1 MTPSRGTDLQGPL
14 RAFQTLASSI
24 TLKIIPKMSSLLFE
38 NIKIF
43 DGRDIIPSG
52 FVLVSGGVISHVG
65 SQPPVSIPSNTQRV
79 PGADRTLLPGLIDS
93 HVHAHLHPGKG
104 SDEIKA
110 PMKLGV
116 MTILDMHNEPDDV
129 NRLKKDCRESNE
141 LPDLKS
147 SYHGATIDGGWPKPI
162 VLTLDTSEEVGF
174 VPAVSCK
181 VKVRFYVNSTSF
193 IERQVI
199 ARSHVLLAIFNFH
212 SSRQL
217 IR

>member
-1 MTPSRGTDLQGPL
+1 MTPSRGTDLQDPL

-52 FVLVSGGVISHVG
+52 FVLVSGGVISHVD

-116 MTILDMHNEPDDV
+116 TTILDMHNEPDDV

-174 VPAVSCK
+174 CSCIWLQSQSSIL
-181 VKVRFYVNSTSF
+181 RQFHFFHRTSSHREIACSTC
-193 IERQVI
+193 
-199 ARSHVLLAIFNFH
+199 NFQFPFF
-212 SSRQL
+212 SSTD
-217 IR
+217 